1 MGFDFVGAGVPS
13 RTLKSGAGVAPY
25 MVHVTIRA
33 KGVKLDR
40 PFLVEGFPGVG
51 LVGKIAVDHMIDA
64 LDMTYYAS
72 VDSCEDLPRLATYEA
87 GDYEVRPPIRIYA
100 DESQNLLALK
110 SDVPMS
116 RSAAEP
122 VSKCL
127 VNWFADQDVTPLLL
141 SGQPTDEKSTP
152 PELFGVATGDA
163 GEHLDAA
170 GVDRP
175 TERGAVSGP
184 TGALLARASEL
195 DMDAVGLV
203 VESNKQFP
211 DPEASRVLIENAI
224 SPIADVEVS
233 LAELVE
239 HADEISA
246 AREKL
251 AERMQEVGEEE
262 STQAKPLRMFQ

>member
-1 MGFDFVGAGVPS
+1 
-13 RTLKSGAGVAPY
+13 

-33 KGVKLDR
+33 KDVELDE

-64 LDMTYYAS
+64 LEMTYYAS
-72 VDSCEDLPRLATYEA
+72 VDSCEGLPPLATYEA
-87 GDYEVRPPIRIYA
+87 GDYEVRPPVRIYA
-100 DESQNLLALK
+100 DETRNLLALK
-110 SDVPMS
+110 SDVPVS
-116 RSAAEP
+116 REAAQA
-122 VSKCL
+122 VSDCL
-127 VNWFADQDVTPLLL
+127 VNWFADLDVTPLLL

-152 PELFGVATGDA
+152 PELFGVATGNA
-163 GEHLDAA
+163 AEHLDAA

-175 TERGAVSGP
+175 TEQGAVSGP
-184 TGALLARASEL
+184 AGALLARAGEL
-195 DMDAVGLV
+195 EMDAVGLV

-211 DPEASRVLIENAI
+211 DPEAARVLIDDAI
-224 SPIADVEVS
+224 SPIADVKVPLE
-233 LAELVE
+233 ELVE
-239 HADEISA
+239 HADEISD